1 MTQQVRAPHGSTV
14 ADLEP
19 LRSAGSEVMLAGV
32 RRKYPTGA
40 LATFELDGR
49 WSELRPGGS
58 ELTELVT
65 PTQLAKR

>member
-1 MTQQVRAPHGSTV
+1 
-14 ADLEP
+14 
-19 LRSAGSEVMLAGV
+19 MLAGV

-65 PTQLAKR
+65 PTQPTRR